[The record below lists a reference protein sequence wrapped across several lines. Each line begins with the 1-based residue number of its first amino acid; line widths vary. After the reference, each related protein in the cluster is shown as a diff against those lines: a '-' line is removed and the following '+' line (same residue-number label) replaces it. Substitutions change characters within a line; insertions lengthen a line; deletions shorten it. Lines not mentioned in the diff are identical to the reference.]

1 MEKCTL
7 VTLGVSM
14 DLMWCFEIQQDEI
27 CAICDM
33 DWFVFCRQ
41 LHKVR
46 AEKIISNQLWKCSWW
61 AYWG

>member
-27 CAICDM
+27 HAICDM
-33 DWFVFCRQ
+33 DWVVFCRQ
-41 LHKVR
+41 LHEVHAK
-46 AEKIISNQLWKCSWW
+46 KNN
-61 AYWG
+61 